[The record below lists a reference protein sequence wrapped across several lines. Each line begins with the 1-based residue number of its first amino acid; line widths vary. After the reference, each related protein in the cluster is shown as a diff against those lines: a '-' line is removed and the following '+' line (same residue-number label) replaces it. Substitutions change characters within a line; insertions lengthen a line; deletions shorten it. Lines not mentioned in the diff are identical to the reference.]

1 MTYLSLLIGPSPAV
15 RCGVC
20 GVQVGVQEKL
30 ERWLI
35 HWSIWSCPPRCLDA
49 QRAALRNL
57 APMKFNNCVSR
68 FG

>member
-15 RCGVC
+15 RCGV
-20 GVQVGVQEKL
+20 QDGVQEKL

-35 HWSIWSCPPRCLDA
+35 HWSISSCPSRCLDA

-57 APMKFNNCVSR
+57 APMKFNNRVSR